1 MAKGISA
8 EAREDI
14 LVQAFLTCPN
24 ISEISKKTKIPR
36 PTIYTVIHSDSFQR
50 KYSEARNEAVTGAIA
65 YLQGK
70 LGECAAVL
78 VNTATDTEVPAQIRV
93 NAANAALSQCS
104 QWTKNVDVIER
115 LKIDVTSRTGTE
127 ITAEADIMNIQARL
141 KQAEERAMLLQK
153 KANTIHLIMVKPV
166 PGKERLYT
174 ILGGDGIY
182 NEKKLAEF
190 QQKHSVVTTIIL
202 NIPRLPEEGVL
213 NAEKK

>member
-1 MAKGISA
+1 MYILKGVSA

-78 VNTATDTEVPAQIRV
+78 VNTAIDTEVPAQIRV

-104 QWTKNVDVIER
+104 QWTKNVDMIER
-115 LKIDVTSRTGTE
+115 LETMEELMSRVE
-127 ITAEADIMNIQARL
+127 QE
-141 KQAEERAMLLQK
+141 QK
-153 KANTIHLIMVKPV
+153 SQKR
-166 PGKERLYT
+166 GK
-174 ILGGDGIY
+174 
-182 NEKKLAEF
+182 
-190 QQKHSVVTTIIL
+190 
-202 NIPRLPEEGVL
+202 
-213 NAEKK
+213 

>member
-36 PTIYTVIHSDSFQR
+36 PTIYTVIHS
-50 KYSEARNEAVTGAIA
+50 

-115 LKIDVTSRTGTE
+115 LKAMEELMSQVEQEQKSQRRRT
-127 ITAEADIMNIQARL
+127 
-141 KQAEERAMLLQK
+141 
-153 KANTIHLIMVKPV
+153 
-166 PGKERLYT
+166 
-174 ILGGDGIY
+174 
-182 NEKKLAEF
+182 
-190 QQKHSVVTTIIL
+190 
-202 NIPRLPEEGVL
+202 
-213 NAEKK
+213 

>member
-1 MAKGISA
+1 MARGISA

-24 ISEISKKTKIPR
+24 ISEISKKTKIPG
-36 PTIYTVIHSDSFQR
+36 PTIYTVIHTDSFQR

-104 QWTKNVDVIER
+104 QWTKNVDNEDGSICAHVPVSWLRISPPRQYTEEQRQQMGER
-115 LKIDVTSRTGTE
+115 LRQNRSE
-127 ITAEADIMNIQARL
+127 NTATQ
-141 KQAEERAMLLQK
+141 
-153 KANTIHLIMVKPV
+153 
-166 PGKERLYT
+166 G
-174 ILGGDGIY
+174 
-182 NEKKLAEF
+182 
-190 QQKHSVVTTIIL
+190 
-202 NIPRLPEEGVL
+202 
-213 NAEKK
+213 

>member
-1 MAKGISA
+1 MARGISA

-36 PTIYTVIHSDSFQR
+36 PTIYTVIHTESFQR
-50 KYSEARNEAVTGAIA
+50 KYSEARNEAITGAIA

-104 QWTKNVDVIER
+104 QWTKNVDMIER
-115 LKIDVTSRTGTE
+115 LETMEELMSRVE
-127 ITAEADIMNIQARL
+127 QE
-141 KQAEERAMLLQK
+141 QK
-153 KANTIHLIMVKPV
+153 SQKR
-166 PGKERLYT
+166 GK
-174 ILGGDGIY
+174 
-182 NEKKLAEF
+182 
-190 QQKHSVVTTIIL
+190 
-202 NIPRLPEEGVL
+202 
-213 NAEKK
+213 

>member
-1 MAKGISA
+1 MVRYTSDILFLLIVHGLNGKNKKTFNAVYGSISSIKRAIERRGISA

-36 PTIYTVIHSDSFQR
+36 PTIYTVIHTDSFQR

-78 VNTATDTEVPAQIRV
+78 VNTAIDTEVPAQIRV

-104 QWTKNVDVIER
+104 QWTKNVDMIER
-115 LKIDVTSRTGTE
+115 LEAMEELMSRVE
-127 ITAEADIMNIQARL
+127 QE
-141 KQAEERAMLLQK
+141 QK
-153 KANTIHLIMVKPV
+153 S
-166 PGKERLYT
+166 
-174 ILGGDGIY
+174 
-182 NEKKLAEF
+182 
-190 QQKHSVVTTIIL
+190 QKRS
-202 NIPRLPEEGVL
+202 
-213 NAEKK
+213 K